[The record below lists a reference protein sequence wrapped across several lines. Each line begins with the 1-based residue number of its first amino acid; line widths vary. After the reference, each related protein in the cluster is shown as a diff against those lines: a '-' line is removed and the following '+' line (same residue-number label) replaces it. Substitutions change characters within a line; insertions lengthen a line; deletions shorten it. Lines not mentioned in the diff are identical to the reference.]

1 MEKYVNC
8 HFGCCSRVYCNN
20 QNLLPVG
27 LSDKPNVDSVKL
39 FCPCCKEVYNPPS
52 LFAGTLPSNRRD
64 VLDIDGAFFGTTF
77 PHMFLLQYPN
87 FLSWPSQKYQPTI
100 FGFQIH
106 ESSPYYVRPEKK
118 KKKDSK
124 KDRDPTIRSV

>member
-1 MEKYVNC
+1 MC
-8 HFGCCSRVYCNN
+8 
-20 QNLLPVG
+20 
-27 LSDKPNVDSVKL
+27 
-39 FCPCCKEVYNPPS
+39 
-52 LFAGTLPSNRRD
+52 
-64 VLDIDGAFFGTTF
+64 LDIDGAFFGTTF

-87 FLSWPSQKYQPTI
+87 FLASPTQKYQPTI